1 MRRIT
6 RALALATLATALCAT
21 AAMAADIRVL
31 TAGALKPV
39 VQAAIPDFERQ
50 TGHRV
55 ILENGT
61 AGALA
66 RRIQEGAVFDLAV
79 LTQST
84 IAEVIRTGQI
94 AAASSTPVSRVGIGF
109 AVKQGA
115 PVPDISSTEKFRQA
129 LLDAR
134 SIAHIDPA
142 AGGSSGIYLVKLFE
156 QWGIA
161 ERIKAKAI
169 LVPGGLTAERV
180 VSGEADVA
188 VQQMSELVVVP
199 GVKVV
204 GPLPA
209 EIQNYTLYVAGISS
223 RAAQPAAAQQLLTLL
238 QSPGVQATFEARGM
252 LAP

>member
-1 MRRIT
+1 MRIVLGF
-6 RALALATLATALCAT
+6 LAALCAT

-31 TAGALKPV
+31 TAGAFKPV

-61 AGALA
+61 AGALVK
-66 RRIQEGAVFDLAV
+66 RIQEGAVFDLAV

-84 IAEVIRTGQI
+84 VDEVIRSGQV

-115 PVPDISSTEKFRQA
+115 PVPDIGSTEKFKQA

-134 SIAHIDPA
+134 AVARIDPA

-156 QWGIA
+156 KWGIA
-161 ERIKAKAI
+161 ERIRAKAV

-180 VSGEADVA
+180 VNGEADVA
-188 VQQMSELVVVP
+188 LQQMSELVVVP

-209 EIQNYTLYVAGISS
+209 EVQNYTLYVAGIAS
-223 RAAQPAAAQQLLTLL
+223 RAAQPQAAQQLLTVL
-238 QSPGVQATFEARGM
+238 QSPAVRATFEARGM
-252 LAP
+252 QAP